1 MGFCLPG
8 RAAPSSLF
16 AIYLWCISKSQCS
29 FSSRPP
35 PQLKLFQSLLPPF
48 YSDTLLFQPSKAL
61 PTPPHTLHF
70 SSPKRQS
77 WPCPVCCA
85 LSALERWI
93 RQLWTPPDASGYSL
107 YLLRDSHRAVSYLP
121 PTDSHFR
128 GVTAPLFAQGKKLG
142 REIRKAQGYPA
153 GSLSGSVY
161 GTAMSIF
168 SSLLFTLTEDM
179 HPLKTLLWH
188 LLLLKRWP
196 PPGFLA
202 GSL

>member
-8 RAAPSSLF
+8 RAAPSSLL
-16 AIYLWCISKSQCS
+16 AIYLWCISKPRCS

-48 YSDTLLFQPSKAL
+48 YSDTLLFQHSKAL
-61 PTPPHTLHF
+61 PTPPHTLRF
-70 SSPKRQS
+70 SAPKRQS

-93 RQLWTPPDASGYSL
+93 RQLWTPPDASGYSF
-107 YLLRDSHRAVSYLP
+107 YLLRDSHREVSYLP

-142 REIRKAQGYPA
+142 REIRKAQGIPLLA
-153 GSLSGSVY
+153 VWADLSTGLPCQSSHPCRSHLQR
-161 GTAMSIF
+161 TCTHSRLF
-168 SSLLFTLTEDM
+168 SDTF
-179 HPLKTLLWH
+179 
-188 LLLLKRWP
+188 
-196 PPGFLA
+196 FY
-202 GSL
+202 